1 MFLEVDRALRE
12 KNPKLHKK
20 IPKFLIRWVE
30 RLIHQDAMNGFVE
43 ENINASSIEFATKGI
58 DFFGATLKVI
68 HEENIPKTGRYIVVS
83 NHPLGGIDGLALISA
98 IGKYRKDIKF
108 PVNDLLMQITPMHE
122 VFIPVN
128 KHGRNDQGAA
138 RQLNDVFASDEL
150 ILYFPAGL
158 CSRKQNGVVRDLEW
172 KKTII
177 AKAKEYKR
185 DIIPACFEGKNS
197 NRFYNIANWRKK
209 LGIKTNF
216 EMIFLP
222 DEAFRQKGKELIVIF
237 GRSISHR
244 QFDQTKSEKEWAEW
258 LKEEV
263 YHLRNELK
271 ENGKN
276 N

>member
-12 KNPKLHKK
+12 KNPGLYKK
-20 IPKFLIRWVE
+20 IPKFLIRKVE
-30 RLIHQDAMNGFVE
+30 RLIHQDAMNSFMD

-58 DFFGATLKVI
+58 DFFGATLRVEQ
-68 HEENIPKTGRYIVVS
+68 EENIPKSGRYIIVS

-98 IGKYRKDIKF
+98 IGKYREDIKF

-122 VFIPVN
+122 IFIPIN
-128 KHGRNDQGAA
+128 KHGRNSQEAA
-138 RQLNDVFASDEL
+138 QQMNEVFASDDV

-158 CSRKQNGVVRDLEW
+158 CSRKQNGIIRDLEW

-177 AKAKEYKR
+177 TKAKEYQR
-185 DIIPACFEGKNS
+185 DIIPAYFEGQNS
-197 NRFYNIANWRKK
+197 NRFYNISNWRKK
-209 LGIKTNF
+209 LGIKINI

-222 DEAFRQKGKELIVIF
+222 DEAFKQKGKELIVIF
-237 GRSISHR
+237 GKPISY
-244 QFDQTKSEKEWAEW
+244 QKFNQSKSEKEWAEW

-263 YHLRNELK
+263 YRLEK
-271 ENGKN
+271 EIRKDGKN